1 MEFWLLVVPFL
12 SLGLQSPQQMI
23 WSIFI
28 NAFNTSALEDPS
40 VECLKFEEM
49 HDGVKAQKEKCT
61 KPPSKKVSVLHRDD
75 YYTQTYIA
83 QNNLAKWNKEKKTY
97 FNGFK
102 KVGLWTWQGQ
112 HTLLCFVTP
121 IFLDALAFLA
131 FKLSLSEWMIFFQ
144 IFT

>member
-1 MEFWLLVVPFL
+1 MPFL
-12 SLGLQSPQQMI
+12 SLGLQSLQQMI
-23 WSIFI
+23 CSILI

-83 QNNLAKWNKEKKTY
+83 QNNLAK
-97 FNGFK
+97 
-102 KVGLWTWQGQ
+102 
-112 HTLLCFVTP
+112 
-121 IFLDALAFLA
+121 
-131 FKLSLSEWMIFFQ
+131 
-144 IFT
+144 